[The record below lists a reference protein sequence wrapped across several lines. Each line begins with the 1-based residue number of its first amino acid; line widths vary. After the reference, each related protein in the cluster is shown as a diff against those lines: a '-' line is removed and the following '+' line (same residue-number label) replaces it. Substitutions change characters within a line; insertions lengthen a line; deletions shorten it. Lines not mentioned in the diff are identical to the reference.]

1 MNRKMQHQ
9 VQPPASIPLRKEQVR
24 REIQN
29 FLKAVD
35 SYPARAEKEPSL
47 SFRRYLSS
55 FFAVDRDG
63 RRDRRS
69 RRH

>member
-1 MNRKMQHQ
+1 MQRQ
-9 VQPPASIPLRKEQVR
+9 VQPPVSAPVRQEQVR

-35 SYPARAEKEPSL
+35 SYPARAAKEPAL
-47 SFRRYLSS
+47 SFRRHLSS

-63 RRDRRS
+63 RQDRRS